1 MADMLTRERI
11 ALKVLEEAGGS
22 LNKTTFVKLMFL
34 LRMETDLAQH
44 PSFYDFVPYKY
55 GPHSFAL
62 YRDLFRLGSYGY
74 VDEGEDYVALNKNQ
88 FVVTQQQ
95 TEALALSLQVAVA
108 DIVER
113 YGQMKLSPLIKD
125 VYDRYRWYALNSE
138 RSERNLFPIPS
149 RPKALPAVYTI
160 GYEGKT
166 VDAFFN
172 YLLETGIEM
181 VIDVRANP
189 VSRKYGF
196 AGRRMKQISE
206 NIGMDYRHLPSLGVP
221 SRERAN
227 LSDEAS
233 YTRYFAKYEQD
244 ILANREQEIN
254 EVGTFMR
261 GIPSVLVCV
270 EKDAECCHRSKLA
283 EFVANESRLRIVNL

>member
-1 MADMLTRERI
+1 MLNRERI
-11 ALKVLEEAGGS
+11 ALRVLEEAGGS
-22 LNKTTFVKLMFL
+22 LNKTAFVKLIFL
-34 LRMETDLAQH
+34 LRMETELAQH

-74 VDEGEDYVALNKNQ
+74 IDDGADYIALNDKLL
-88 FVVTQQQ
+88 VETRQQ
-95 TEALALSLQVAVA
+95 TEGLTTKLQMAVA
-108 DIVER
+108 NIVER
-113 YGQMKLSPLIKD
+113 YGQVKVSPLIKD

-149 RPKALPAVYTI
+149 RPKAAAAVYTI

-172 YLLETGIEM
+172 YLLEKGIETI
-181 VIDVRANP
+181 IDVRANP

-196 AGRRMKQISE
+196 AGKRMKQIGE
-206 NIGMDYRHLPSLGVP
+206 NLGMDYLHLPSLGVS

-227 LSDEAS
+227 LSDEVS
-233 YTRYFAKYEQD
+233 YIRYFTKYEHD
-244 ILANREQEIN
+244 ILAHREQEIK
-254 EVGTFMR
+254 EVGAFMR

>member
-1 MADMLTRERI
+1 MLTRERI

-74 VDEGEDYVALNKNQ
+74 VDEGDHYVALNKNQ

-138 RSERNLFPIPS
+138 RSERKLFQIPS
-149 RPKALPAVYTI
+149 RPKAPPAVYTI

-172 YLLETGIEM
+172 YLLETGIET

-196 AGRRMKQISE
+196 AGRRMKE
-206 NIGMDYRHLPSLGVP
+206 IGERIGIAYQHFPKLGVP
-221 SRERAN
+221 SGKRAD
-227 LSDEAS
+227 LSDKAS
-233 YTRYFAKYEQD
+233 RNRLFSLYEQTTLVD
-244 ILANREQEIN
+244 NKQEIR
-254 EVGTFMR
+254 EVGKYMQSR
-261 GIPSVLVCV
+261 PSVLVCV
-270 EKDAECCHRSKLA
+270 EKDVECCHRSRLSLA
-283 EFVANESRLRIVNL
+283 VAAETGMEVINL